1 MISFARRHL
10 GRFLPPA
17 LEHLVQIFFRLY
29 YGMSDCIF
37 CKIVAG
43 AARADIVYQ
52 DEQVTAFHD
61 LHPVAP
67 VHILIVPNRHLDSVN
82 ALEDGD
88 APLVGYLLVV
98 ARHVA
103 AQMGLSADG
112 YRLIINTGRDGGQTI
127 FHLHMH
133 LIGGRRMRFLTGD

>member
-1 MISFARRHL
+1 MISFVRRRL
-10 GRFLPPA
+10 GRFLPPL
-17 LEHLVQIFFRLY
+17 LERLLQTFFRLY

-52 DEQVTAFHD
+52 DEQVTAFRD

-67 VHILIVPNRHLDSVN
+67 VHILIVPNRHIDSAN
-82 ALEDGD
+82 ALEEDD
-88 APLVGYLLVV
+88 APLAGHMLVT
-98 ARHVA
+98 ARHIA
-103 AQMGLSADG
+103 AQMGLSASG
-112 YRLIINTGRDGGQTI
+112 YRLIINTGRDGGQTV

-133 LIGGRRMRFLTGD
+133 LIGGRRMRFLVGE